1 MTTSQAVRDY
11 FAALG
16 GGQGWESFLAED
28 LAFTSHAGP
37 GRQVSGREP
46 YLASTRR
53 FFSMVSSVEVRNI
66 IVEGAQ
72 ACALTRYQL
81 RSPAGPAFHSDVAE
95 IFTVRDGKIASLDI
109 YFDSAPFP
117 K

>member
-1 MTTSQAVRDY
+1 MSTAQIVRDY

-16 GGQGWESFLAED
+16 GRQGWESFLAED

-37 GRQVSGREP
+37 GRRVSGKEP
-46 YLASTRR
+46 YLASKRR
-53 FFSMVSSVEVRNI
+53 FFSMISSLEVRNV
-66 IVEGAQ
+66 IVEGTQ
-72 ACALTRYQL
+72 ACALTRYEL

-95 IFTVRDGKIASLDI
+95 VFTVRDGKIASLDI